1 MRKTIYLCDECGL
14 QHEEAPIKIN
24 PEEKAFFG
32 VPNVNC
38 IMKTPNL
45 RNEKEVVLIPH
56 DGLIFCDVRCAL
68 AYFKR
73 KITGEPKSTKIGEV
87 IECA

>member
-1 MRKTIYLCDECGL
+1 
-14 QHEEAPIKIN
+14 
-24 PEEKAFFG
+24 
-32 VPNVNC
+32 
-38 IMKTPNL
+38 MKTPNL
-45 RNEKEVVLIPH
+45 RNETEVVLIPH